1 MNRISC
7 ALLALLLTGSLA
19 ACGGKPA
26 QFAVTMTEAYAKREP
41 ITLTVTLPEA
51 NESGITFA
59 VDGTVYA
66 VASMP
71 VTDAPAFVFADIA
84 DDGMQSVRLE
94 LASDESEDVVLC
106 MLPDG
111 EEFELCFCAPLGEFQ
126 RLYDYLASN

>member
-1 MNRISC
+1 
-7 ALLALLLTGSLA
+7 
-19 ACGGKPA
+19 
-26 QFAVTMTEAYAKREP
+26 MTEAYAKREP

-94 LASDESEDVVLC
+94 LASDESEDVVLY

-111 EEFELCFCAPLGEFQ
+111 EEFELCFCAPLG
-126 RLYDYLASN
+126 